1 VGCWRGH
8 TVPGAPAASPPPV
21 REDAKDAKIM
31 KIFYQC
37 VDSAPRSFSMFHIA
51 LKIE

>member
-1 VGCWRGH
+1 
-8 TVPGAPAASPPPV
+8 
-21 REDAKDAKIM
+21 M